1 MNSFINCSFVRFFTQ
16 KFDCLPV
23 LEMKD
28 EEHLKKREEVDF
40 EEMVKQKGNDNK
52 IDVKIPQ
59 FRKVPLEKIF
69 TSQRPMQIHPQMRRI
84 SQGSVSEYASQF
96 SPNLHHLVHPDPELR
111 EASLVTEHQTAYIPI
126 STTSITEL
134 TDKPTLD
141 FMLYYDFQKCSL
153 TVTLIQATNLPAK
166 DKSGTSD
173 PYVTLFLLPHREDI
187 YRSKTHY
194 KTLNPIFN
202 ESFTFEGMQYS
213 EVMERT
219 LVLHVFDEDK
229 ISKNDNIGTIVMPLH
244 KTELHG
250 VRVAAVLNEES
261 SITQVMIISNC
272 LCACMY
278 IYIYISIY
286 IYILVLF

>member
-1 MNSFINCSFVRFFTQ
+1 MNSLINCSFVRFFTQ
-16 KFDCLPV
+16 KCNCLP
-23 LEMKD
+23 EID

-40 EEMVKQKGNDNK
+40 EEMVKQKENDNK

-69 TSQRPMQIHPQMRRI
+69 TSEPSQRLMQIHPQVRRI

-96 SPNLHHLVHPDPELR
+96 SPSLHHTVHPDTELR
-111 EASLVTEHQTAYIPI
+111 EASLITEQQTTYIPI
-126 STTSITEL
+126 STTSITKL
-134 TDKPTLD
+134 TDKPMLD
-141 FMLYYDFQKCSL
+141 FMVYYDFQKYAL

-166 DKSGTSD
+166 DRSGTSD

-194 KTLNPIFN
+194 KTVNPTFN
-202 ESFTFEGMQYS
+202 ESFTFEGIQYS

-219 LVLHVFDEDK
+219 LVLHVFDEEK
-229 ISKNDNIGTIVMPLH
+229 ISKNDNIGTIVMTLR

-250 VRVAAVLNEES
+250 ARVAAVLNEES
-261 SITQVMIISNC
+261 GIIKVN
-272 LCACMY
+272 
-278 IYIYISIY
+278 I
-286 IYILVLF
+286 